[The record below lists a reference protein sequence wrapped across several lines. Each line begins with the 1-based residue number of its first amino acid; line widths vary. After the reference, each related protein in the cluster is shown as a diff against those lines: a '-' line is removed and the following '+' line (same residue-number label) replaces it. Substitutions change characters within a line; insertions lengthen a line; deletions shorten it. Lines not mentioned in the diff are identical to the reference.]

1 MPLSKISFLFFSKKN
16 ITAITGKKTFTN
28 LEINNLSFDK
38 LNGIEAENI
47 VLSANLPLNISGNV
61 TFEQPL
67 EVNKIVLLD
76 EKINEKILL
85 GDIVPINKN
94 FNNGKF

>member
-1 MPLSKISFLFFSKKN
+1 MFFSKKN